1 MQNIPARVRSCAGI
15 VALALSLAIP
25 VSAAPGERSIGTT
38 AIRIDNFGRVDAS
51 LYRGAQP
58 EGRDYADLKAL
69 GVKTIVNLTSDDA
82 EQDEKSMTEGA
93 GMSYFQIPMS
103 THTPP
108 TAAQLS
114 EFLGIVNDP
123 ANQPVFVHC
132 VGGRHR
138 TGVMTASYRMT
149 HEGWTADQAFKE
161 MKQYKLRSRHAPP
174 RVQGLRV
181 SLSSGRCGRSRGC
194 GDRWKQAAGGRKQ
207 AIGARASGRPPYS
220 RRNRSRRIRDCR
232 RLTCSFCPLLS
243 MATCVPPGITLTF
256 AIRSI
261 LASVP
266 RPSRMKA
273 GRVESRLE
281 ILQPVGD
288 RVIARRA
295 PW

>member
-25 VSAAPGERSIGTT
+25 VSAASGERSIGTT
-38 AIRIDNFGRVDAS
+38 AVRIDNFGRVDAS

-161 MKQYKLRSRHAPP
+161 MKQYKFGADMLHPEFKDFVYHYRPDAA
-174 RVQGLRV
+174 VGVVAAATAGNKLV
-181 SLSSGRCGRSRGC
+181 
-194 GDRWKQAAGGRKQ
+194 AAGNKQ
-207 AIGARASGRPPYS
+207 
-220 RRNRSRRIRDCR
+220 
-232 RLTCSFCPLLS
+232 
-243 MATCVPPGITLTF
+243 
-256 AIRSI
+256 
-261 LASVP
+261 
-266 RPSRMKA
+266 
-273 GRVESRLE
+273 
-281 ILQPVGD
+281 
-288 RVIARRA
+288 
-295 PW
+295 